1 MGRPSAPLPAARAR
15 PFRFGLQ
22 VSGAA
27 DAKSW
32 ADLARR
38 AEDLGYSTF
47 TMPDHFSDQLA
58 PMPALM
64 AAASATTTLRIG
76 MLVLD
81 NDYRHP
87 VVLAKEA
94 ATLDLLSDGRL
105 ELGLGAGWERADYEK
120 SGIPYDPPGTRIDR
134 FTEGLAV
141 VRGLFAAGPFDFAG
155 DHYTITGLDGMPKP
169 VQAHVPLLIGA
180 GGPRMLALA
189 AQEADIVGVN
199 FDLRAGAFEAT
210 TARSGTAVEV
220 DKKIDIV
227 RAAAGDRFDDIE
239 LNIRVFFNVV
249 TDDRDDLARK
259 LSPNFGVTPEEAL
272 DIPFALFGTTEQII
286 ETIRE
291 RRDRWGFSYV
301 IFGAGDIDNMAPVV
315 SALAGT

>member
-1 MGRPSAPLPAARAR
+1 MTTPR

-22 VSGAA
+22 VSKAA

-32 ADLARR
+32 ADLARK

-58 PMPALM
+58 PIPALM
-64 AAASATTTLRIG
+64 AAADATTTLRVG

-120 SGIPYDPPGTRIDR
+120 SGIAYDPPGTRIDR
-134 FTEGLAV
+134 FTEGLAI
-141 VRGLFAAGPFDFAG
+141 VRGLFAPGPFDFDG
-155 DHYTITGLDGMPKP
+155 EHYTISGLDGMPKP

-199 FDLRAGAFEAT
+199 FDLRSGAYDAT
-210 TARSGTAVEV
+210 TAATGTAAEV
-220 DKKIDIV
+220 DKKIDII
-227 RAAAGDRFDDIE
+227 RAAAGDRFGDLE
-239 LNIRVFFNVV
+239 LNIRVFLNVV
-249 TDDRDDLARK
+249 TDDREGLAEK
-259 LSPNFGVTPEEAL
+259 LAPGFGVSAAEAL
-272 DIPFALFGTTEQII
+272 DIPFALVGTVEQITD
-286 ETIRE
+286 TIRE

-301 IFGAGDIDNMAPVV
+301 IFGTDDIDNMAPVV
-315 SALAGT
+315 AALAGA

>member
-1 MGRPSAPLPAARAR
+1 MPTPR

-22 VSGAA
+22 VSKAA

-32 ADLARR
+32 ADLARK

-64 AAASATTTLRIG
+64 AAADATTTLRIG

-105 ELGLGAGWERADYEK
+105 ELGLGAGWERADYEM

-134 FTEGLAV
+134 FTEGLAI
-141 VRGLFAAGPFDFAG
+141 VRGLFGAGPFDFAG
-155 DHYTITGLDGMPKP
+155 DHYTITGLDGTPKP
-169 VQAHVPLLIGA
+169 VQAHVPLLIGG
-180 GGPRMLALA
+180 GGPRMLAIA

-199 FDLRAGAFEAT
+199 FDLRSGAFGPT
-210 TARSGTAVEV
+210 TAASGTGTEV
-220 DKKIDIV
+220 DKKVDII
-227 RAAAGDRFDDIE
+227 RAAAGNRFADLE
-239 LNIRVFFNVV
+239 LNVRVFVNVV
-249 TDDRDDLARK
+249 TDDRDGLAEK
-259 LSPNFGVTPEEAL
+259 LAPNFGVTPAEAL
-272 DIPFALFGTTEQII
+272 DIPFALIGTAEQIT
-286 ETIRE
+286 ETIRA
-291 RRDRWGFSYV
+291 RRERWGFSYV
-301 IFGAGDIDNMAPVV
+301 IFGADDIDRMAPVV
-315 SALAGT
+315 AALAGT

>member
-1 MGRPSAPLPAARAR
+1 MATPR

-22 VSGAA
+22 VSKAA

-32 ADLARR
+32 ADLARK

-64 AAASATTTLRIG
+64 AAAAATTTLRIG

-120 SGIPYDPPGTRIDR
+120 SGMAYDPPGTRIAR
-134 FTEGLAV
+134 FTEGLAI
-141 VRGLFAAGPFDFAG
+141 VRGLFGPGPFDFAG
-155 DHYTITGLDGMPKP
+155 EHYTITGLDGTPKP
-169 VQAHVPLLIGA
+169 VQARVPLLIGA
-180 GGPRMLALA
+180 GGPRILALA

-199 FDLRAGAFEAT
+199 FDLRSGTYDAT
-210 TARSGTAVEV
+210 TAASGTAAEV
-220 DKKIDIV
+220 DKKIDII
-227 RAAAGDRFDDIE
+227 RAAAGDRFDELE
-239 LNIRVFFNVV
+239 LNIRVFLNIV
-249 TDDRDDLARK
+249 TDDRARLAEK
-259 LSPNFGVTPEEAL
+259 LAPNFGVTPREAL
-272 DIPFALFGTTEQII
+272 DIPFALVGSVAEMTDTV
-286 ETIRE
+286 RE
-291 RRDRWGFSYV
+291 RRERWGFSYV
-301 IFGAGDIDNMAPVV
+301 IFGADDIDRMAPLV
-315 SALAGT
+315 ADLAGT